1 MFACA
6 LLDADITTKNNGDID
21 DDGVMLNWTITLWPF
36 LVTAGGHIAYC
47 EIYGEGEG
55 GSAHGIIGGC

>member
-21 DDGVMLNWTITLWPF
+21 DDGVMLNWTITAVTF
-36 LVTAGGHIAYC
+36 LGHRGGAYY